1 MNRIILAYS
10 HHNASLAQHI
20 DRQLSRIGIPF
31 EHATERLPGE
41 LASQIATSGEP
52 ALLLIT
58 DNFLKDRA
66 CMTGML
72 AAIQSL
78 SADQPLLAVVADG
91 VDDQGRPVQ
100 THIDRMVNAL
110 QYMNYWQNAWLDIS
124 TQYQHA
130 EGVQKQVLEA
140 ELDAVRTIANQV
152 GDFISLIR
160 DRGYLSWE
168 QLEADDYVIF
178 FVKFGLSDWHGQY
191 RRLVAQS
198 INNQQIAEAPHL
210 PEMPVSGGILAPE
223 PIDEPEHQ
231 DVHAGLATEM
241 PLSPEPEPGQELSF
255 MPPAESMEDD
265 STPADHTAEI
275 DQAIRDAHFWLEK
288 GYTDRGIELLQLA
301 SEQYPESER
310 LAHEY
315 QAVLAKYKQP
325 EPEQKESPSH
335 RAEINQPETKESEP
349 AAPAFTHVEQE
360 PEPEKPSEAKSYD
373 MMGDKASEK
382 GDFLFAKYCWDRV
395 AELDPSFPGIY
406 RKLGLM
412 TSEHLQDYRE
422 TAVHYLNK
430 SLEINPLDAEVLMAL
445 AQQSLQSHA
454 AKEARAWYER
464 AIAVDENVKTEENDR
479 IYFTEEAMESVSSS
493 LEEPVVVEAVEEPV
507 PQTPVLEM
515 PEEMPTVQ
523 VSEKPASPLVLITG
537 ATSGIGKATADLFA
551 RNGYRLILTG
561 RRVERLVALKNA
573 FEAQY
578 DSDIL
583 LLPFDVRDAGA
594 VEAALSNLPDSFREI
609 DILINN
615 AGLAKG
621 FSPIHEGDLNHWD
634 TMIDTNVKGLVYVS
648 RIVARGM
655 VDRRKG
661 HIINVGS
668 IAGKEIYPNGNVYC
682 ASKAAVDALTKA
694 MRYDLF
700 TYNIRVSQVSPGHVE
715 ETEFA
720 INRFD
725 GDAERAK
732 IYNDFQP
739 LTARDVADAIF
750 YMATRPPHVNIQDM
764 YMFSTQQA
772 SAVAVNRSGR

>member
-10 HHNASLAQHI
+10 HHNADLAQHI

-31 EHATERLPGE
+31 EHASERLPGE
-41 LASQIATSGEP
+41 LASQISGSGEP

-78 SADQPLLAVVADG
+78 TADQPLLVVVAEG
-91 VDDQGRPVQ
+91 VNEQGQTVP

-110 QYMNYWQNAWLDIS
+110 QYMNFWQNAWLDIS

-130 EGVQKQVLEA
+130 EGIEKQVLEA

-160 DRGYLSWE
+160 DRGYLSRE
-168 QLEADDYVIF
+168 QMEADDYVIF

-191 RRLVAQS
+191 RRLVSQADE
-198 INNQQIAEAPHL
+198 NQQIVEAPHL
-210 PEMPVSGGILAPE
+210 PEMPLTGGLLAPE
-223 PIDEPEHQ
+223 PIEEPAVQETTP
-231 DVHAGLATEM
+231 DPV
-241 PLSPEPEPGQELSF
+241 PE
-255 MPPAESMEDD
+255 MPPAPQPEPQEEPNYNAVEEEEAADD
-265 STPADHTAEI
+265 QTEPYNHSSEI
-275 DQAIRDAHFWLEK
+275 EQAVRDAHFWLEK
-288 GYTDRGIELLQLA
+288 GYIDRGIELLQLA
-301 SEQYPESER
+301 SEQYPEDER
-310 LAHEY
+310 LATEY
-315 QAVLAKYKQP
+315 QTALAQYKP
-325 EPEQKESPSH
+325 EDTL
-335 RAEINQPETKESEP
+335 AEESEP
-349 AAPAFTHVEQE
+349 VE
-360 PEPEKPSEAKSYD
+360 PEPTAEKTAPENTNEAKSYD
-373 MMGDKASEK
+373 LMGDMAAGK
-382 GDFLFAKYCWDRV
+382 GDYLFAKYCWDRV
-395 AELDPSFPGIY
+395 AELDPAFPGIY

-430 SLEINPLDAEVLMAL
+430 ALETNSLDAEVLMAL
-445 AQQSLQSHA
+445 AQHSSQNN
-454 AKEARAWYER
+454 AKEEAQTWYER
-464 AIAVDENVKTEENDR
+464 AIAIDENVKNADHDR
-479 IYFTEEAMESVSSS
+479 LYLAEQEDETPPAAFV
-493 LEEPVVVEAVEEPV
+493 EPV
-507 PQTPVLEM
+507 PEAPVNET
-515 PEEMPTVQ
+515 PEEIPALTIP
-523 VSEKPASPLVLITG
+523 EKPAGPLVLITG
-537 ATSGIGKATADLFA
+537 ATSGIGKATAELFA

-561 RRVERLVALKNA
+561 RRVERLVALKNT
-573 FEAQY
+573 FEAEFN
-578 DSDIL
+578 SDVL

-594 VEAALSNLPDSFREI
+594 VEAALSNLPDSFRNI
-609 DILINN
+609 DILVNN

-621 FSPIHEGDLNHWD
+621 FSPIHEGDLGHWD
-634 TMIDTNVKGLVYVS
+634 AMIDTNVKGLVYVS
-648 RIVARGM
+648 RIVAQGM
-655 VDRRKG
+655 VQRRSG

-668 IAGKEIYPNGNVYC
+668 IAGKEIYPNGNLYC

-700 TYNIRVSQVSPGHVE
+700 TYNIRVGQVSPGHVE

-739 LTARDVADAIF
+739 LSAADIADAIY
-750 YMATRPPHVNIQDM
+750 YMVTRPPHVNIQDM